1 MSSTNTQAV
10 ICLVITLITIG
21 MLTAPVAAA
30 DHPVDDYVATAQS
43 ECFSSKRIMSCF
55 RYKAAR
61 YLWSAANGRLNF
73 FEQDNSRTLG
83 VAKDASASTST
94 STSFNLVQLSEP
106 STEIIFPE
114 ARQQAGE

>member
-1 MSSTNTQAV
+1 MSSRNTHV
-10 ICLVITLITIG
+10 IVCLVTTLITIG
-21 MLTAPVAAA
+21 MLSAPAQAA
-30 DHPVDDYVATAQS
+30 DHPADDYVATAQS

-61 YLWSAANGRLNF
+61 YVWSAANGRLNF

-83 VAKDASASTST
+83 AKGASSASNSMST
-94 STSFNLVQLSEP
+94 TFNLVQLSEP
-106 STEIIFPE
+106 STEMIFPE